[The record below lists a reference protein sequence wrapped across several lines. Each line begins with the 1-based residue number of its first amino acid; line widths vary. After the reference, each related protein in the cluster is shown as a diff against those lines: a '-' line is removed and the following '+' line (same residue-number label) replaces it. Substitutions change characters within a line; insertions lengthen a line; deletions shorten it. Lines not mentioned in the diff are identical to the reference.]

1 MIFLAHFHCKHLH
14 QRMRFNALVDV
25 DWLIADC
32 PVSDNVNCLNES
44 ILLDYHVVN
53 LETEFV
59 ALGLVSNHQ

>member
-1 MIFLAHFHCKHLH
+1 
-14 QRMRFNALVDV
+14 MRFNALVDV